1 MLTAGDSVAVA
12 VGRFVY
18 MERVAELHMKARN
31 PKPISAET
39 DRFAKADHIE
49 MDMGRQGF
57 ASTLQRHIPDSDVV
71 D

>member
-1 MLTAGDSVAVA
+1 
-12 VGRFVY
+12 
-18 MERVAELHMKARN
+18 MKARN

-57 ASTLQRHIPDSDVV
+57 ASTLQRHIPDSDGV